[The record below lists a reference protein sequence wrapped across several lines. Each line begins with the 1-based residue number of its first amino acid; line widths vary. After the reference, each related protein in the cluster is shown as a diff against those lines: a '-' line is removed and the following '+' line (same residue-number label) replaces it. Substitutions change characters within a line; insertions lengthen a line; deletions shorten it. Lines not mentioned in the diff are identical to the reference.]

1 MQDLFT
7 SESVSAGH
15 PDKIA
20 DQISDSILDAFLTED
35 RKSRVACEVFLAR
48 GLVCISGEITS
59 QANVNIQEVARK
71 VIERTGYDSVRK
83 GLDFNSCVILPF
95 LNEQSPDIQN
105 AVGEQGKE
113 QGAGDQGIMFGY
125 AVDETEEL
133 MPLSISL
140 SHKLMEKLANLRK
153 QGHRFLWPDAKS
165 QVTVRY
171 ENGQVKDIST
181 VVISTQH
188 DPDYDLKDLEEF
200 IREELIKSSI
210 PTQFITPETKILVN
224 PGGNFTV
231 GGPLADC
238 GLTGR
243 KIIVDTYGGHGAH
256 GGGAFSG
263 KDPSKVDRSASY
275 AARHIAKNIV
285 SAGLAKKCLVQLSY
299 AIGVADP
306 LSVRVEHFNTS
317 PFSRDD
323 LTELVLQ
330 NWELKPGNIIQNLKL
345 LEIPY
350 APTAVYGHFGRSG
363 PSFTWEQCDKADKLK
378 KAAQALNSSS

>member
-1 MQDLFT
+1 MQDVFT

-20 DQISDSILDAFLTED
+20 DQISDSILDAFLKED
-35 RKSRVACEVFLAR
+35 KKSRMACEVFLAR
-48 GLVCISGEITS
+48 GLVCISGEMSS
-59 QANVNIQEVARK
+59 QANVNVSEVARQ
-71 VIERTGYDSVRK
+71 VIKRIGYDSIKK

-95 LNEQSPDIQN
+95 LNSQSPDIQN

-125 AVDETEEL
+125 AVNETEEL

-171 ENGQVKDIST
+171 EKGQVKDIST
-181 VVISTQH
+181 IVISTQH

-200 IREELIKSSI
+200 IREELIKSTI
-210 PTQFITPETKILVN
+210 PKDFLTSETKILVN
-224 PGGNFTV
+224 PGGSFTV

-243 KIIVDTYGGHGAH
+243 KIVVDTYGGHGAH

-299 AIGVADP
+299 AIGIAEP
-306 LSVRVEHFNTS
+306 LSVRVEHFDTS
-317 PFSRDD
+317 SFSRKN
-323 LTELVLQ
+323 LTELVLK
-330 NWELKPGNIIQNLKL
+330 NWDLKPGNIIQNLNL
-345 LEIPY
+345 LDIPY
-350 APTAVYGHFGRSG
+350 APTAVYGHFGRIG
-363 PSFTWEQCDKADKLK
+363 PSFTWEECDKADKLK
-378 KAAQALNSSS
+378 KASQTLKTA

>member
-1 MQDLFT
+1 MQDVFT
-7 SESVSAGH
+7 SESVSSGH

-20 DQISDSILDAFLTED
+20 DQISDSILDAFLKED
-35 RKSRVACEVFLAR
+35 KKSRVACEVFLAR
-48 GLVCISGEITS
+48 GLVCISGEVSS
-59 QANVNIQEVARK
+59 QAHVNISEVARQ
-71 VIERTGYDSVRK
+71 VINRIGFDSVKK

-95 LNEQSPDIQN
+95 LNNQSPDIQN

-165 QVTVRY
+165 QVTVHY
-171 ENGQVKDIST
+171 EKGQVKDIST

-200 IREELIKSSI
+200 IREELIKPTI
-210 PTQFITPETKILVN
+210 PKEFLTSETKILVN
-224 PGGNFTV
+224 PGGSFTV

-243 KIIVDTYGGHGAH
+243 KIVVDTYGGHGAH

-299 AIGVADP
+299 AIGIAEP
-306 LSVRVEHFNTS
+306 LSVRVEHFDTS
-317 PFSRDD
+317 PFSRES
-323 LTELVLQ
+323 LTDLVLK
-330 NWELKPGNIIQNLKL
+330 NWDLKPGNIIQNLKL
-345 LEIPY
+345 LDIPY

-363 PSFTWEQCDKADKLK
+363 PSFTWEECDKADKLK
-378 KAAQALNSSS
+378 KAAQALKTA

>member
-1 MQDLFT
+1 MEDVFT
-7 SESVSAGH
+7 SESVSEGH

-20 DQISDSILDAFLTED
+20 DQISDSILDAFLKED
-35 RKSRVACEVFLAR
+35 QKSRVACEIFLAR
-48 GLVCISGEITS
+48 GLIFVSGEVS
-59 QANVNIQEVARK
+59 SEANVNISEVARQ
-71 VIERTGYDSVRK
+71 VIKRVGYDSVRK
-83 GLDFNSCVILPF
+83 GLDFSSCVILPF
-95 LNEQSPDIQN
+95 LNGQSPDIQS
-105 AVGEQGKE
+105 ALGQGKD

-153 QGHRFLWPDAKS
+153 QGHSFLWPDAKS

-171 ENGQVKDIST
+171 EKGQVKDVSA

-200 IREELIKSSI
+200 IREELIKPSI
-210 PTQFITPETKILVN
+210 PEKYFTSKTQILVN
-224 PGGNFTV
+224 PGGSFTV

-299 AIGVADP
+299 AIGIAEP

-317 PFSRDD
+317 SLSRDR
-323 LTELVLQ
+323 LTDLVLK
-330 NWELKPGNIIQNLKL
+330 NWNLKPSHIIQSLGL
-345 LEIPY
+345 LDIFY

-363 PSFTWEQCDKADKLK
+363 PSFTWEQCDKVDKLK
-378 KAAQALNSSS
+378 KAVSSL